1 MPTPSRER
9 PSPSKVPPKPR
20 LRINTG
26 PSYLLRLGVL
36 YAHPLR
42 MKIVSEL
49 YMREM
54 SPTQAHEEFGA
65 DTSYGAMLK
74 HFKMLEEHGWLR
86 WVRQEQAVP
95 GSGRPRD
102 LYRATELAVV
112 DDDTW
117 EELPPSL
124 QVAFTART
132 LQQLGERVGG
142 GLAEGSVDRRKDRF
156 FDCRSL
162 ALDAR
167 RWRAAMDA
175 LADCFHS
182 HVQEQVDAKIRL
194 EKSQEPGFLMTTV
207 LTGFQSAARVR
218 SGTPQADLAADT
230 PGVLR
235 LDAGTMPLSTRMA
248 KVFADSINLEIVKVL
263 HLEALTPSQLQARLG
278 GASARA
284 YWRRCRALTELGWLI
299 KTTDPEAPPGAYR
312 AAGPQVFDD
321 ADIWT
326 AVPEGA
332 EKAESWPIFHEF
344 CAKASDALKQGCFNA
359 QPIRHVTWCTFLLDE
374 RGWKQVIRSLR
385 ICHDRLSRIATESQR
400 RIEPNH
406 HSNALLPATFFLAGF
421 EDAMK
426 WQNSAAIC

>member
-9 PSPSKVPPKPR
+9 LSLTKVPPKPR
-20 LRINTG
+20 LRTNTG

-36 YAHPLR
+36 YIHPLR

-54 SPTQAHEEFGA
+54 SPTHAHEDFGG

-74 HFKMLEEHGWLR
+74 HFKTLEEHGWLR
-86 WVRQEQAVP
+86 WVRQEQASS
-95 GSGRPRD
+95 GSGRPHS

-112 DDDTW
+112 DDETW
-117 EELPPSL
+117 EELPTSL

-142 GLAEGSVDRRKDRF
+142 SLADGAVDRREDRA

-167 RWRAAMDA
+167 GWRAAMDA

-194 EKSQEPGFLMTTV
+194 EKSQEPGLLMTIA
-207 LTGFQSAARVR
+207 LAGFPSPHPASSRGRPSDRMAGA
-218 SGTPQADLAADT
+218 SGF
-230 PGVLR
+230 LR
-235 LDAGTMPLSTRMA
+235 LDDGTVPLSTRMA
-248 KVFADSINLEIVKVL
+248 KVFGDPLNLEIVNVL
-263 HLEALTPSQLQARLG
+263 EMEALPPSQLQARLG
-278 GASARA
+278 GASPRA
-284 YWRRCRALTELGWLI
+284 YWRRCKALTELGWLV
-299 KTTDPEAPPGAYR
+299 KATDADGSPGAYR

-321 ADIWT
+321 ADIWS

-344 CAKASDALKQGCFNA
+344 CEKASNALRHGCNA
-359 QPIRHVTWCTFLLDE
+359 QPVRHVTWCTFLLDE
-374 RGWKQVIRSLR
+374 QGWKQVTRSLR
-385 ICHDRLSRIATESQR
+385 ACQDRLSRIATESQR
-400 RIEPNH
+400 RIEFGGD
-406 HSNALLPATFFLAGF
+406 SASVIPATFFLAGF

-426 WQNSAAIC
+426 WQDTQTIC